1 MSVLLLEVLLR
12 SLVGAPC
19 APCLECLGSEILFT
33 LCPNPAVPWGLC
45 SPIPGVSTMLSV
57 PVCVPLVVPCK
68 AHKDKALGAGASPVP
83 PGRCLTEFSV
93 VISYSPCPGLGRV
106 RGAWLLTPAGC
117 LVMGSEEVQA
127 VQKHWHSSLL
137 HPAKVNYC
145 KNGAE
150 LPFPLFNRLF
160 LETAI
165 STKTG
170 FPLIRQLFALIF

>member
-45 SPIPGVSTMLSV
+45 SPIHGVSNVLSV
-57 PVCVPLVVPCK
+57 TVCVP
-68 AHKDKALGAGASPVP
+68 LGAGASPVP